1 MLIAAIIDAILVLIF
16 MKFAH
21 PWKGI
26 LSGDEKIEKANLS
39 EVSADVVAKEVPEAN
54 GVSEANEAVPLLNE
68 IPEPR
73 EVPEPYEIF

>member
-1 MLIAAIIDAILVLIF
+1 

-26 LSGDEKIEKANLS
+26 LSSDEKIEKANLS
-39 EVSADVVAKEVPEAN
+39 EVSADVEPKEVPEAN
-54 GVSEANEAVPLLNE
+54 GVSETYEAVPLLNE

>member
-1 MLIAAIIDAILVLIF
+1 

-39 EVSADVVAKEVPEAN
+39 EVSADGEAKEVPEAN
-54 GVSEANEAVPLLNE
+54 ADSEAYEAAVPLLNE